1 MIIESCRRWMP
12 PGMVIGPRSLM
23 PLPGQADDR
32 SHARLSGVAPGPGVL
47 VLVAGG
53 GGDPGQPGRGCPYQD
68 AGFRLFEFP
77 ALSLL
82 DLVVPA
88 AQGCEIAPTRDA
100 AVLPLPGMVLVAAGR
115 GAAAAG
121 GDAPGTAGHD
131 QVAQLTA
138 GPVLRLGLRVLARTL
153 GDWFEC
159 HAQ

>member
-32 SHARLSGVAPGPGVL
+32 SHARLSGVAPGPGAL

-53 GGDPGQPGRGCPYQD
+53 GGDPGQPGRGCPYQH

-82 DLVVPA
+82 YLVMSA
-88 AQGCEIAPTRDA
+88 AQGREIARTRDA
-100 AVLPLPGMVLVAAGR
+100 AVFPFPGVVLVAGGG

-121 GDAPGTAGHD
+121 GDAAGAAGHD
-131 QVAQLTA
+131 EVAQLTA
-138 GPVLRLGLRVLARTL
+138 GPVLRLRPRVIARTP
-153 GDWFEC
+153 G
-159 HAQ
+159 